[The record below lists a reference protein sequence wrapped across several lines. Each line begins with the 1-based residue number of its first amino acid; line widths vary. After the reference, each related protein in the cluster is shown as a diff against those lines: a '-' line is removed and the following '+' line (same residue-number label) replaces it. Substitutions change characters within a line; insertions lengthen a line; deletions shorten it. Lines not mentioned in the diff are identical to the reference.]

1 MLTNRPRSFRHTSL
15 IKTGM
20 SDCHK
25 LIASLF
31 RALFKSISA
40 KTIEY
45 RNYSKFNPEVFIHEL
60 EQELNKDIIYNS
72 QDKQYDLLN
81 QVWNDESGWG
91 WECGESGW
99 ECKKSAWEREE

>member
-20 SDCHK
+20 NDCHK

-31 RALFKSISA
+31 RALFKRISA

-45 RNYSKFNPEVFIHEL
+45 RTYSKFNPEVFIHEL

-81 QVWNDESGWG
+81 QVWNDESGW
-91 WECGESGW
+91 E
-99 ECKKSAWEREE
+99 